1 MPCVE
6 VFHEREEAI
15 ADWDVPVRLATMPRA
30 GLILLAASLSC
41 RPPVPGV
48 ASPQGEAVAI
58 RVNQIGY
65 QAGAPKV
72 AVSCDLAARAAP

>member
-1 MPCVE
+1 
-6 VFHEREEAI
+6 
-15 ADWDVPVRLATMPRA
+15 MPRA

-41 RPPVPGV
+41 RAPPPGV
-48 ASPQGEAVAI
+48 TSPQGEAVAI

-72 AVSCDLAARAAP
+72 AVICDLAARAAP